1 MAALIDAAAA
11 DGATR
16 IVAPRSFVTS
26 GTGAVDGIAGAL
38 QCLAGVAADVPG
50 APGHEDRG
58 AISGQWRNT

>member
-38 QCLAGVAADVPG
+38 AAITPG
-50 APGHEDRG
+50 C
-58 AISGQWRNT
+58 